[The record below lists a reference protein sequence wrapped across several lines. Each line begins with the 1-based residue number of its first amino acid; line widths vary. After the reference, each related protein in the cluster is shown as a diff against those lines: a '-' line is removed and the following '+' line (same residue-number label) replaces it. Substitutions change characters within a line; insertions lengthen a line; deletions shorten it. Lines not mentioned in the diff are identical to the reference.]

1 MTTTLRVRIALDER
15 PALEKRALDAKQ
27 NYREYLAAVL
37 KRAASQGYHP
47 TSAQH
52 RRETRV
58 PLDEAVKKVVREVAH
73 EAGLD
78 PEDYA
83 MGVFRDLIRGDFK

>member
-15 PALEKRALDAKQ
+15 PELEKRAMDAKQ
-27 NYREYLAAVL
+27 NYRDYLATVL

-58 PLDEAVKKVVREVAH
+58 PLDAAVKQSLREVAL
-73 EAGLD
+73 ESGLD

-83 MGVFRDLIRGDFK
+83 MGVFRDLVNGDFK

>member
-15 PALEKRALDAKQ
+15 PALEKRAMDAKQ
-27 NYREYLAAVL
+27 NYRDYLAAVL
-37 KRAASQGYHP
+37 KRAANQRYHP

-58 PLDEAVKKVVREVAH
+58 PMDESVKKAVREVALD
-73 EAGLD
+73 AGLD

-83 MGVFRDLIRGDFK
+83 MGVFRDLIKGDFK

>member
-1 MTTTLRVRIALDER
+1 LTTTLRVRIALDER
-15 PALEKRALDAKQ
+15 PELEKRAMDANQ
-27 NYREYLAAVL
+27 NYRQYLADVL
-37 KRAASQGYHP
+37 MRAAKRGYHP

-58 PLDEAVKKVVREVAH
+58 PLDVEVKKAVRLVAQ

-83 MGVFRDLIRGDFK
+83 MGVFRDVIQGDFK